1 MPRSNRP
8 RRGRAAESADNDVD
22 LQRALYGIPGTE
34 SKRGGLW
41 NVQRVSAASAVK
53 TYVCPGC
60 SGEVLEGQAHT
71 VAWRADGLMG
81 NASDLAARRHWH
93 DHCWKVS

>member
-1 MPRSNRP
+1 MD
-8 RRGRAAESADNDVD
+8 E
-22 LQRALYGIPGTE
+22 QRVLYGLPRTE
-34 SKRGGLW
+34 SKRGGEW
-41 NVQRVSAASAVK
+41 NVQHISAASAVK

-60 SGEVLEGQAHT
+60 SLDIAAGQSHT

-81 NASDLAARRHWH
+81 AAADLASRRHWH

>member
-8 RRGRAAESADNDVD
+8 RRGRGALGQENDVD
-22 LQRALYGIPGTE
+22 FDRALYGMARIE

-41 NVQRVSAASAVK
+41 NVQRVSANSALK

-60 SGEVLEGQAHT
+60 GLDVVAGQSHT
-71 VAWRADGLMG
+71 VAWRADGLLG
-81 NASDLAARRHWH
+81 DAADLAERRHWH
-93 DHCWKVS
+93 DHCWRVS

>member
-1 MPRSNRP
+1 MPRTNRP
-8 RRGRAAESADNDVD
+8 RRSRAAAKESRVD
-22 LQRALYGIPGTE
+22 HRALYGLPRTE
-34 SKRGGLW
+34 SKRGGEW
-41 NVQRVSAASAVK
+41 NVQRISAASAVK

-60 SGEVLEGQAHT
+60 HLNISAGQAHT

-81 NASDLAARRHWH
+81 AADDLASRRHWH

>member
-8 RRGRAAESADNDVD
+8 RRSRAAADENEVD
-22 LQRALYGIPGTE
+22 LQRALYGMPRTE

-41 NVQRVSAASAVK
+41 NVQRIAAASAVK

-60 SGEVLEGQAHT
+60 SLDVPEGQAHT

-81 NASDLAARRHWH
+81 NAADLSARRHWH